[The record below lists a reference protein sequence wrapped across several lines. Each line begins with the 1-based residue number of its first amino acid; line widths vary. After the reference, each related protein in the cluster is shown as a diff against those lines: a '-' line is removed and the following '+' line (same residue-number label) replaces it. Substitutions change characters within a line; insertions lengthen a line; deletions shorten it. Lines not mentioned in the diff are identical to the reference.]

1 MKRMTRFAA
10 SAAFVAA
17 IAAGAL
23 ALPDSMF
30 SAVAEEPAPAAA
42 APKPPAITVI
52 PAASRE
58 IVQSAIVVGSLVPRE
73 EVLVGVDLDG
83 YRLTELLAEE
93 GDRVRKDQ
101 VLARLSTDMLD
112 VQLAQNASSLARND
126 AAIAQAKSQIAE
138 ASAIE
143 AQANAALDRGLS
155 LKQKGIVAQDAL
167 DVRDSTAKTAAAR
180 RAAAEQGLAL
190 AEADKALTEALRRE
204 MLLRV
209 AKTEIKAPA
218 DGLVLSRSA
227 RIGAIVSGG
236 GEPLFRL
243 AADGAIELEAQ
254 VPEAELAQIAVGQP
268 VKVTVQ
274 GVPEGIPGTVR
285 LVAPKIDDAS
295 RLGRLR
301 VALPAGVKVSAGAFA
316 RGTVEL
322 ARRESLSIPVSAV
335 VTSGDE
341 VTAQVVVDGRI
352 QTRPIQTGI
361 SGRGLVEI
369 LDGIAPGEAVVL
381 RAGTFVRD
389 GDAVT
394 AVEPQTEAKDHGKDQ
409 AKDEAKSG
417 SGRGA
422 ESEGAKG

>member
-1 MKRMTRFAA
+1 MKRMTRLAA

-23 ALPDSMF
+23 ALPESMF
-30 SAVAEEPAPAAA
+30 SASANEPKPAAE

-52 PAASRE
+52 PAARKE
-58 IVQSAIVVGSLVPRE
+58 VVQTAIVVGSLVPRE

-83 YRLTELLAEE
+83 YRLTDLSAEE
-93 GDRVRKDQ
+93 GDHVKAGQ

-138 ASAIE
+138 ATAVE
-143 AQANAALDRGLS
+143 AQANAAFDRGQS
-155 LKQKGIVAQDAL
+155 LKTKGIVAQDAL
-167 DVRDSTAKTAAAR
+167 DLRESTAKTAAAR
-180 RAAAEQGLAL
+180 RDAAAQGLAL
-190 AEADKALTEALRRE
+190 AEADKALTEAQRRE
-204 MLLRV
+204 LQLRV
-209 AKTEIKAPA
+209 AKTEIKAPT

-243 AADGAIELEAQ
+243 AEDGAIELEAQ

-274 GVPEGIPGTVR
+274 GAPEGIQGSVR
-285 LVAPKIDDAS
+285 LVAPRIDNTS

-301 VALPAGVKVSAGAFA
+301 VALPADVKVNAGAFA

-322 ARRESLSIPVSAV
+322 ARREVVAIPVSAV
-335 VTSGDE
+335 VT
-341 VTAQVVVDGRI
+341 TAGEATTQVVVDGKI
-352 QTRPIQTGI
+352 QTRPIKTGI
-361 SGRGLVEI
+361 SGRGLVEVV
-369 LDGIAPGEAVVL
+369 DGVVAGEAVVL

-394 AVEPQTEAKDHGKDQ
+394 PVEAQDETKGEAKHETQ
-409 AKDEAKSG
+409 
-417 SGRGA
+417 
-422 ESEGAKG
+422 SEGAKG

>member
-1 MKRMTRFAA
+1 MKRMTRLAA

-30 SAVAEEPAPAAA
+30 SASANEPKPAEE

-52 PAASRE
+52 PAARKE
-58 IVQSAIVVGSLVPRE
+58 VVQTAIVIGSLVPRE

-83 YRLTELLAEE
+83 YRLTELSAEE
-93 GDRVRKDQ
+93 GDHVKAGQ

-138 ASAIE
+138 ATAVE
-143 AQANAALDRGLS
+143 AQANASFDRGQS
-155 LKQKGIVAQDAL
+155 LKTKGIVAQDTL
-167 DVRDSTAKTAAAR
+167 DLRESTAKTAAAR
-180 RAAAEQGLAL
+180 RDAAAQGLAL
-190 AEADKALTEALRRE
+190 AEADKTLTEAQRRE
-204 MLLRV
+204 LELRV
-209 AKTEIKAPA
+209 AKTEIKAPT

-243 AADGAIELEAQ
+243 AEDGAIELEAQ

-274 GVPEGIPGTVR
+274 GAPEGIQGSVR
-285 LVAPKIDDAS
+285 LVAPRIDNTS

-301 VALPAGVKVSAGAFA
+301 VALPVDVKVNAGAFA

-322 ARRESLSIPVSAV
+322 ARREVVAIPVSAV
-335 VTSGDE
+335 VTTAGE
-341 VTAQVVVDGRI
+341 ATAQVVVDGKI
-352 QTRPIQTGI
+352 QTRPIKTGI
-361 SGRGLVEI
+361 SGRGLVEVV
-369 LDGIAPGEAVVL
+369 DGVAAGEAVVL

-394 AVEPQTEAKDHGKDQ
+394 PVEAQGEAKHEPQN
-409 AKDEAKSG
+409 
-417 SGRGA
+417 
-422 ESEGAKG
+422 EGAKG

>member
-1 MKRMTRFAA
+1 MKRMTRLAA

-23 ALPDSMF
+23 ALPESMF
-30 SAVAEEPAPAAA
+30 SAVAEEPAAPAA

-52 PAASRE
+52 PATSQE

-83 YRLTELLAEE
+83 YRLTELTAEE
-93 GDRVRKDQ
+93 GDRVRKGQ

-155 LKQKGIVAQDAL
+155 LSQKGIVAQDAL
-167 DVRDSTAKTAAAR
+167 DVRNSTAETAAAR

-204 MLLRV
+204 LELRV
-209 AKTEIKAPA
+209 EKTEIKAPA

-274 GVPEGIPGTVR
+274 GVPERITGQVR
-285 LVAPKIDDAS
+285 LVSPKIDDAS

-322 ARRESLSIPVSAV
+322 ARRDSLSIPVTAV
-335 VTSGDE
+335 VTSNGE
-341 VTAQVVVDGRI
+341 ASAQVVVDGRI
-352 QTRPIQTGI
+352 QTRPIKTGI
-361 SGRGLVEI
+361 SGKGLVEV
-369 LDGIAPGEAVVL
+369 LEGVAPGEAVVL

-394 AVEPQTEAKDHGKDQ
+394 AVEPQGEARVESKADSERETESQ
-409 AKDEAKSG
+409 
-417 SGRGA
+417 
-422 ESEGAKG
+422 GAKG